1 MDSKRPDVDLDE
13 KPDEDGRVTKWD
25 RGGGGSDRS
34 VLSALR
40 RLFGR

>member
-13 KPDEDGRVTKWD
+13 KPDEDGRVTN
-25 RGGGGSDRS
+25 RNRGGGSDRS